1 MVQICSYYD
10 DVIQTWTRL
19 SEHARP
25 SSPSWQLK
33 IPLHRVGSVVRE
45 PWLPCSGCFVPLH
58 VSHAMNLGCF
68 VPLHRVGLEESDT
81 IYIILPPIVFLLPF
95 TIEHVHISAICG
107 SFCIKRVTRAITF
120 KKR

>member
-1 MVQICSYYD
+1 MSMVQICSYD

-33 IPLHRVGSVVRE
+33 IPLHRVGSAVRE
-45 PWLPCSGCFVPLH
+45 PWLPCSGCFVPVH

-68 VPLHRVGLEESDT
+68 VPLHRVGLVNMESELFPNKT
-81 IYIILPPIVFLLPF
+81 SLL
-95 TIEHVHISAICG
+95 TSL
-107 SFCIKRVTRAITF
+107 SS
-120 KKR
+120 